1 MSGHEERRVKARHEV
16 TQYYQRRGV
25 KRTSS
30 HQDLPR
36 GDMMIS
42 DNPSPGNSNSGSD
55 DDIED
60 ESYVPFPRA
69 RPHGKGVAGPSGNGS
84 RAARDEEIEVE
95 IEEEEGDGDGDDKEE
110 EEFDVDEINPSSYTH
125 MGTPTFQIPLNPDW
139 KEKINYKGKIDLVRE
154 KRKEN
159 PRLVEKE
166 PDIDVFQQDFYESI
180 IITKTK
186 PVALSQWIN

>member
-1 MSGHEERRVKARHEV
+1 M
-16 TQYYQRRGV
+16 T
-25 KRTSS
+25 
-30 HQDLPR
+30 
-36 GDMMIS
+36 IS

-60 ESYVPFPRA
+60 ESDVPFPQA

-125 MGTPTFQIPLNPDW
+125 MGTPTFQIHLNPDW

-159 PRLVEKE
+159 PRLVEME
-166 PDIDVFQQDFYESI
+166 PDIDAFQQDFYESI

-186 PVALSQWIN
+186 PVALSQWID